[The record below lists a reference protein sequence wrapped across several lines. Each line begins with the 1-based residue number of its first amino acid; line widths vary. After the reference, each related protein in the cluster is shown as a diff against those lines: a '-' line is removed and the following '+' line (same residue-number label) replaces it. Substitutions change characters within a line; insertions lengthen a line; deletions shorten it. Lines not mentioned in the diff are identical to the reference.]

1 MWHYLGKWPKMHF
14 FGENELLSFS
24 CTLLISFL
32 ESVGCLNTLQKAVLH
47 DLKEFIAGTKTLALV
62 SKFITCPSWCV

>member
-1 MWHYLGKWPKMHF
+1 MALSGKMAQNAY

-32 ESVGCLNTLQKAVLH
+32 ESVGCSNTLQKAVLH
-47 DLKEFIAGTKTLALV
+47 DLNEFIAGTKTLALV
-62 SKFITCPSWCV
+62 SKFITCPFWCV